1 MTAIKLKGNTPSTC
15 GPPCLDNIKT
25 CFAQKYSL
33 WSRLPDCGL
42 VIHHDV
48 IKWKHVPRYWP
59 FVHGIHWSP
68 VNSPHKGQ
76 WCGAHYNVTVT
87 TTWQHG
93 YGSTLACCQIGA
105 KPWSGAML
113 IHWHFHLEVRASAK
127 LQIIQMIS
135 TIYLLWKNKQPAKI

>member
-1 MTAIKLKGNTPSTC
+1 MTAIKLKENTPCTC

-42 VIHHDV
+42 VIHDDA
-48 IKWKHVPRYWP
+48 IKWKHVPRDWP

-76 WCGAHYNVTVT
+76 WCGALIFSLICAWISDWVNNREACYLRRRRAHYNVTVT

-93 YGSTLACCQIGA
+93 YGSTLPCCQIGA
-105 KPWSGAML
+105 KPWSGVML
-113 IHWHFHLEVRASAK
+113 IHWHFHL
-127 LQIIQMIS
+127 
-135 TIYLLWKNKQPAKI
+135 